1 MSERPKI
8 LVTNDDGYESL
19 GLIELAEALREIGDV
34 TVVAP
39 DRDNSGVGH
48 SISIHHPVRVSP
60 VSGRSVP
67 TYRCS
72 GTPADCV
79 VVGAFDLCG
88 GMPALVV
95 SGINRGANAGD
106 DINYSGTVAAA
117 TEGIIVGTA
126 AMAVSL
132 AASWPEHGREHHW
145 KTAAS
150 VAVRLAREIFADG
163 LPRLTLLNVNVPNVA
178 EADLRGVRYV
188 RQGRKAYRSRVDR
201 REDPRGSTYFWLW
214 GTFDESDI
222 VTGTD
227 LAAVRD
233 QYVSVTP
240 VTIDRTDHD
249 ELGRRLRADYA
260 SAAPQAL
267 RSSAP
272 SRDRDRS

>member
-1 MSERPKI
+1 MSAGPKI
-8 LVTNDDGYESL
+8 LVTNDDGYESF
-19 GLIELAEALREIGDV
+19 GLIELAEALRAVGDV

-48 SISIHHPVRVSP
+48 SISIHHPVRVTK
-60 VSGRSVP
+60 VAGRAVP

-95 SGINRGANAGD
+95 SGINRGANVGD

-117 TEGIIVGTA
+117 TEGIIVGAA

-132 AASWPEHGREHHW
+132 AASWPDHASDHHW
-145 KTAAS
+145 KTAAN
-150 VAVRLAREIFADG
+150 VAVPLAREILAGG
-163 LPRLTLLNVNVPNVA
+163 LPALTLLNVNVPNLA
-178 EADLRGVRYV
+178 ERDLRGVRYV
-188 RQGRKAYRSRVDR
+188 RQGRKAYRSRADR
-201 REDPRGSTYFWLW
+201 REDPRGNTYFWLW
-214 GTFDESDI
+214 GTFDENEI

-227 LAAVRD
+227 LAAIRD
-233 QYVSVTP
+233 GYVSVTP

-249 ELGRRLRADYA
+249 ELGRRFRAEF
-260 SAAPQAL
+260 APT
-267 RSSAP
+267 
-272 SRDRDRS
+272 

>member
-1 MSERPKI
+1 MSARPKI
-8 LVTNDDGYESL
+8 LVTNDDGYESF
-19 GLIELAEALREIGDV
+19 GLIELATALRELGDV

-48 SISIHHPVRVSP
+48 SISIHHPVRVSA
-60 VSGRSVP
+60 VTGRDVP
-67 TYRCS
+67 TFRCS

-95 SGINRGANAGD
+95 SGINRGANVGD

-132 AASWPEHGREHHW
+132 AASWPEHARDHHW
-145 KTAAS
+145 QTAAS
-150 VAVRLAREIFADG
+150 VAVKLAREILASG
-163 LPRLTLLNVNVPNVA
+163 LPPLTLLNVNVPNVA
-178 EADLRGVRYV
+178 VKALRGIRYV

-201 REDPRGSTYFWLW
+201 REDPRGNTYFWLW
-214 GTFDESDI
+214 GTFDEADI

-227 LAAVRD
+227 LAAIRD
-233 QYVSVTP
+233 GYVSVTP

-249 ELGRRLRADYA
+249 ELGRRFRAEF
-260 SAAPQAL
+260 PTTV
-267 RSSAP
+267 R
-272 SRDRDRS
+272 